1 MHVGPRDLSSCVT
14 AHQRAST
21 QTSNKKHFVI
31 STLHGGTDG
40 SLSIFVSVFACYDRM
55 IFYRHWGLL
64 AKLWML
70 STLLFST
77 RPVTSFT
84 RPAGL
89 RSAAA
94 LRSVRTFTTTPPLA
108 MTKKVLVP
116 IADGS
121 EEIETTCIQDTLV
134 RFGADVT
141 VASVKP
147 GGDLLCKMSRG
158 LLVQAHTSIADA
170 AKETY
175 DLIVLP
181 GGMPGAEHLRDS
193 PELMKLLKDQA
204 AAGKYYGAVCA
215 APAVVLAS
223 QGMIP
228 EGATATSFPVPKF
241 RDALA
246 KPSDDRVV
254 IADNVITSQG
264 PGTSLEFALTLGEKL
279 FGKEKRDEIAK
290 QLLLKE

>member
-1 MHVGPRDLSSCVT
+1 
-14 AHQRAST
+14 
-21 QTSNKKHFVI
+21 
-31 STLHGGTDG
+31 
-40 SLSIFVSVFACYDRM
+40 
-55 IFYRHWGLL
+55 
-64 AKLWML
+64 
-70 STLLFST
+70 
-77 RPVTSFT
+77 
-84 RPAGL
+84 
-89 RSAAA
+89 
-94 LRSVRTFTTTPPLA
+94 

-121 EEIETTCIQDTLV
+121 EEIETACIQDTLV

-147 GGDLLCKMSRG
+147 GGELLCKMSRG
-158 LLVQAHTSIADA
+158 LLVQAHTSIAEA
-170 AKETY
+170 AKVQY

-181 GGMPGAEHLRDS
+181 GGMPGAEHLRES
-193 PELMKLLKDQA
+193 TELQQLLKNQA
-204 AAGKYYGAVCA
+204 QAGKLYGAVCA

-228 EGATATSFPVPKF
+228 AGAAATSFPVPKF

-246 KPSDDRVV
+246 NPSDDRVV

-264 PGTSLEFALTLGEKL
+264 PGTSIEFALALGEQL
-279 FGKEKRDEIAK
+279 FGKEKCDEIAK

>member
-1 MHVGPRDLSSCVT
+1 
-14 AHQRAST
+14 
-21 QTSNKKHFVI
+21 
-31 STLHGGTDG
+31 
-40 SLSIFVSVFACYDRM
+40 M
-55 IFYRHWGLL
+55 IFYRCWVFI
-64 AKLWML
+64 KLWML
-70 STLLFST
+70 ATFLQHSIRPISSLSLSTS
-77 RPVTSFT
+77 S
-84 RPAGL
+84 L
-89 RSAAA
+89 RTTA
-94 LRSVRTFTTTPPLA
+94 LRSYRTTTTYLA

-121 EEIETTCIQDTLV
+121 EEIETACIQDTLV

-158 LLVQAHTSIADA
+158 LLVQAHTSIAEA
-170 AKETY
+170 AKESY

-193 PELMKLLKDQA
+193 PELLQLLKDQA
-204 AAGKYYGAVCA
+204 AAKKYYGAVCA
-215 APAVVLAS
+215 APAVALATH
-223 QGMIP
+223 GLIP
-228 EGATATSFPVPKF
+228 DGAAATSFPVPKF

-246 KPSDDRVV
+246 LPSDDRVV

-264 PGTSLEFALTLGEKL
+264 PGTSLEFALALGEKL

-290 QLLLKE
+290 QLLVKE